1 MLEDWV
7 NGLATPK
14 GIGIDCVSVSQF
26 RSLDQRLGGALVRRA
41 FTQKEQALAKNASDY
56 WCFLAGRFAVKEAV
70 FKALSC
76 AAPNPFDFRQVETLR
91 REDGCP
97 MVNLRAI
104 PENVMKQAGAKG
116 ILVSITGEADYAIAL
131 VQLI

>member
-41 FTQKEQALAKNASDY
+41 FTQKERALAENASDY
-56 WCFLAGRFAVKEAV
+56 WEFLAGRFAVKEAV

-76 AAPNPFDFRQVETLR
+76 KTPNPFDFRAVETLR

-97 MVNLRAI
+97 VVNLDSL
-104 PENVMKQAGAKG
+104 PESVLRTAGG
-116 ILVSITGEADYAIAL
+116 RELLVSITGEEDYAIAL
-131 VQLI
+131 VQVV

>member
-41 FTQKEQALAKNASDY
+41 FTQKERALAKNASDY
-56 WCFLAGRFAVKEAV
+56 WTFLAGRFAVKEAV
-70 FKALSC
+70 FKALNC
-76 AAPNPFDFRQVETLR
+76 KTPNPFDFRAVETLR

-97 MVNLRAI
+97 VVNLDSL
-104 PENVMKQAGAKG
+104 PESVLQTADGREL
-116 ILVSITGEADYAIAL
+116 LVSITGEGDYAIAL
-131 VQLI
+131 VQVV